1 MNRKRKTEVCKFCH
15 VLCTH
20 RFVQKN
26 GLVDKTSSNWL
37 TSLFHFDRFVILGEV
52 QVTSHSTMGAGE
64 SKPGICLLLFTLT
77 TCIFIMLSQMPNLV
91 KVTVNEIWSN
101 FLKHFC
107 FSLFGQ
113 RKQLSLI
120 CSPPL
125 PKKKV
130 FKRPPDKEKSD
141 RCLGKAFSTGKIS
154 ETYRNLNKIYYN
166 IL

>member
-1 MNRKRKTEVCKFCH
+1 
-15 VLCTH
+15 
-20 RFVQKN
+20 
-26 GLVDKTSSNWL
+26 
-37 TSLFHFDRFVILGEV
+37 
-52 QVTSHSTMGAGE
+52 MGAGE

-101 FLKHFC
+101 FFKHFC

-125 PKKKV
+125 PKKK
-130 FKRPPDKEKSD
+130 KSLKD
-141 RCLGKAFSTGKIS
+141 RQIRRRAIGVLEGPLAQAKSARLIVILIKFII
-154 ETYRNLNKIYYN
+154 IYYN
-166 IL
+166 FSPQRLNPGHRTYMRPTESKVSKRYFYGSEATN

>member
-37 TSLFHFDRFVILGEV
+37 TSLFHFDRFVILGGV

-91 KVTVNEIWSN
+91 KVTVNKIWSN
-101 FLKHFC
+101 FFLTFWFFALWSEKAVKFN
-107 FSLFGQ
+107 L
-113 RKQLSLI
+113 
-120 CSPPL
+120 L
-125 PKKKV
+125 PFPSKKK
-130 FKRPPDKEKSD
+130 KS
-141 RCLGKAFSTGKIS
+141 L
-154 ETYRNLNKIYYN
+154 
-166 IL
+166 